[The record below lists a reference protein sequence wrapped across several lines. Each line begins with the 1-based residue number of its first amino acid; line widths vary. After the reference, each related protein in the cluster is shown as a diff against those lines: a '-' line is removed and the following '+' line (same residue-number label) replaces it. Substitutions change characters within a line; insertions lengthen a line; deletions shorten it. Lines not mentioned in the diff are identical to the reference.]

1 MSTQHTRYAQ
11 ASPPVAAL
19 VDFRTGFF
27 RCLTGWADAA
37 FELCDA
43 ALCAPAPVTSVPT
56 LSLEPA
62 FRRSH
67 GSLYKALSLGRI
79 DHEGMRDLL
88 VAHRPTT
95 WPAVFAVD
103 ASTWARCDAETSP
116 ERGFYYSAS
125 KHSAGQPIVAGWSYQ
140 WITQLD
146 WAFDSWTAPVDAA
159 RIPPTAD
166 ATTFTIKQVTRLVQ
180 RLPDDGQVPMFVFD
194 AGYDPIAIG
203 AALTDTAAQV
213 LVRIRGDRV
222 FYTDPNHRSAGTLGR
237 PRRHGT
243 RFALSDP
250 AGAPVPTAELSVQ
263 DKRHGRVHV
272 SSWTGLH
279 PKLGCRGRWADND
292 LPTHRGRHS
301 DPRRRRAPTQAQPQP
316 TEDAVAVVV
325 RTGRTG
331 PRPMLACLPAPL
343 RHRAHLPLHQKHPR
357 LDHTGTA
364 DPRPSRPL
372 DLAGRRRLHPTAP
385 GSRARR
391 RPTPAL
397 GTTPRPRQTHPRAR
411 PQRVSTTPPNP
422 GHTSQ
427 CAEIRQTRTRA
438 PKKHPTTAP
447 NPLPSHQ
454 ESRITLGPRVKS
466 QAETSLVKDPV
477 TGLTWP
483 ESVKSCRPAGPRRPK
498 HTSGP
503 RARLI
508 DRRGGRHVRAAG
520 RPRRHTSAWRGPS
533 QGIA

>member
-1 MSTQHTRYAQ
+1 MSTQHTRFAE
-11 ASPPVAAL
+11 ASPSMAAL
-19 VDFRTGFF
+19 VDFRAGFF
-27 RCLTGWADAA
+27 RCLTGWADAT

-88 VAHRPTT
+88 VAHRPVK

-159 RIPPTAD
+159 RIPPTCD
-166 ATTFTIKQVTRLVQ
+166 TTTATIQQVARLVE

-222 FYTDPNHRSAGTLGR
+222 FYTDPDQRAAGTVGR

-243 RFALSDP
+243 RFALSDT
-250 AGAPVPTAELSVQ
+250 ASAPVPTAELSVQ
-263 DKRHGRVHV
+263 DKRHGKVHV

-279 PKLGCRGRWADND
+279 PKLGRRGHWADHDIPPIVAGARVSASQPGGIPGDGIPATVED
-292 LPTHRGRHS
+292 LVVEVETGEL
-301 DPRRRRAPTQAQPQP
+301 RAPQ
-316 TEDAVAVVV
+316 VA
-325 RTGRTG
+325 
-331 PRPMLACLPAPL
+331 
-343 RHRAHLPLHQKHPR
+343 
-357 LDHTGTA
+357 
-364 DPRPSRPL
+364 
-372 DLAGRRRLHPTAP
+372 
-385 GSRARR
+385 
-391 RPTPAL
+391 
-397 GTTPRPRQTHPRAR
+397 
-411 PQRVSTTPPNP
+411 
-422 GHTSQ
+422 
-427 CAEIRQTRTRA
+427 
-438 PKKHPTTAP
+438 
-447 NPLPSHQ
+447 
-454 ESRITLGPRVKS
+454 
-466 QAETSLVKDPV
+466 
-477 TGLTWP
+477 
-483 ESVKSCRPAGPRRPK
+483 
-498 HTSGP
+498 
-503 RARLI
+503 
-508 DRRGGRHVRAAG
+508 
-520 RPRRHTSAWRGPS
+520 
-533 QGIA
+533 